1 MRRAWGTVCYG
12 FWPMRH
18 TPLDVMHAGVH
29 NRDERIHV
37 DDVGYAARF
46 LLHAARPVSGTR
58 LAPHRDVDRAAD
70 ARDVLARR
78 LGHDAEVAAAVQPH
92 PRRVLDSSR

>member
-1 MRRAWGTVCYG
+1 MRRAWGTACYG

-18 TPLDVMHAGVH
+18 TPPAVLQAGVH

-46 LLHAARPVSGTR
+46 LLHAARTVVG
-58 LAPHRDVDRAAD
+58 
-70 ARDVLARR
+70 
-78 LGHDAEVAAAVQPH
+78 
-92 PRRVLDSSR
+92 